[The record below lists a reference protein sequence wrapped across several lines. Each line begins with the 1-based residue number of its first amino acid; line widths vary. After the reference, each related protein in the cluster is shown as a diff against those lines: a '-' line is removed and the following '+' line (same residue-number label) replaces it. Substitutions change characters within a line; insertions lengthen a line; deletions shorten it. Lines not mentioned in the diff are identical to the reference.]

1 MKINKQTAEGMA
13 LIAYVLTQSDGGV
26 TVNAN
31 FDRPTDGYVIALDGY
46 QMDVRADM
54 LTEQELV
61 EYIEEHKTL
70 LEDGF
75 YLGVWVDN
83 SSFPGPTYNHK
94 TAYIDICMIAHTDQF
109 EAILLGSINK
119 QRTIYH
125 VKSKQI
131 IAVNK
136 PV

>member
-1 MKINKQTAEGMA
+1 MKITKQIAEGMA
-13 LIAYVLTQSDGGV
+13 LIAYACTQTDGGV

-31 FDRPTDGYVIALDGY
+31 FERPTDGYVIAIDGH

-61 EYIEEHKTL
+61 KYIEDHTAL
-70 LEDGF
+70 LGVGF
-75 YLGVWVDN
+75 YLGVWVD
-83 SSFPGPTYNHK
+83 GK
-94 TAYIDICMIAHTDQF
+94 TAYIDTCMVAHTDQF
-109 EAILLGSINK
+109 EAILLGSIYRQK
-119 QRTIYH
+119 TIYH
-125 VKSKQI
+125 VKSKQV

>member
-1 MKINKQTAEGMA
+1 MKISKQIAEGMA
-13 LIAYVLTQSDGGV
+13 LIAYDCTQSEGGV

-31 FDRPTDGYVIALDGY
+31 FQRPTDGYVVALDGHAAN
-46 QMDVRADM
+46 VRADM

-61 EYIEEHKTL
+61 EYIEENKAL
-70 LEDGF
+70 LETGF
-75 YLGVWVDN
+75 YLGVWVD
-83 SSFPGPTYNHK
+83 GK

-125 VKSKQI
+125 VKSKQV

-136 PV
+136 PL

>member
-1 MKINKQTAEGMA
+1 MKITKQIAEGMA
-13 LIAYVLTQSDGGV
+13 LIAYALTQTDGGV

-31 FDRPTDGYVIALDGY
+31 FKRPTDGYVVALDGH

-61 EYIEEHKTL
+61 EYIEEHKSL
-70 LEDGF
+70 LEAGF
-75 YLGVWVDN
+75 YLGVWVDEWRSWN
-83 SSFPGPTYNHK
+83 K
-94 TAYIDICMIAHTDQF
+94 TAYIDICMVAHTDQF

-119 QRTIYH
+119 QKTIYH
-125 VKSKQI
+125 VKSKQV

-136 PV
+136 PL

>member
-1 MKINKQTAEGMA
+1 MKISKQIAEGMA
-13 LIAYVLTQSDGGV
+13 LIAYACTQSDGGV

-31 FDRPTDGYVIALDGY
+31 FKRPTDGYVVALDGHTA
-46 QMDVRADM
+46 DVRADM

-61 EYIEEHKTL
+61 EYIEENKAL
-70 LEDGF
+70 LETGF
-75 YLGVWVDN
+75 YLGVWVD
-83 SSFPGPTYNHK
+83 GK

-109 EAILLGSINK
+109 EAILLGSINN

-125 VKSKQI
+125 VKSKQV